1 MINYCFTNK
10 LNEISRVYLIGTCYL
25 WNEQIA
31 MKGSNEIASCIY
43 DMIKLKSQEGCD
55 DFRFWSDNCTGQNR
69 NRIMFFMYLYAAKQ
83 FNLNIKHTFLEVG
96 HTQNEG
102 DSIHATIERAS
113 KYKNIYTPSEWSS
126 LIRWAKSKGSP
137 YNVIDVAQN
146 MIYDFKKMQTN
157 THFNW
162 TKNSEGRKILWS
174 KLKQIRVSRDESYVL
189 YYKYDLSEDAIENH
203 IKILD
208 QPVRTRR
215 RIAARPADIPL
226 QLCYNQLLP
235 IQLSKKKDLLDLC
248 RKNIIPPVYHSYY
261 ENLVA
266 SNDIVS
272 INESDHEDN

>member
-1 MINYCFTNK
+1 M
-10 LNEISRVYLIGTCYL
+10 
-25 WNEQIA
+25 
-31 MKGSNEIASCIY
+31 
-43 DMIKLKSQEGCD
+43 
-55 DFRFWSDNCTGQNR
+55 
-69 NRIMFFMYLYAAKQ
+69 
-83 FNLNIKHTFLEVG
+83 NIKHTFLEVG

-162 TKNSEGRKILWS
+162 TKNSEGQKIFWS
-174 KLKQIRVSRDESYVL
+174 KIKQIRVSRDEPYVL
-189 YYKYDLSEDAIENH
+189 YYKNDLSEDAIENH

-215 RIAARPADIPL
+215 QIADRPTDIPL

-235 IQLSKKKDLLDLC
+235 IQPSKKKDLLDLC
-248 RKNIIPPVYHSYY
+248 RKNIIPPAYHSYY

-266 SNDIVS
+266 TNDIVS
-272 INESDHEDN
+272 INESDNEEN